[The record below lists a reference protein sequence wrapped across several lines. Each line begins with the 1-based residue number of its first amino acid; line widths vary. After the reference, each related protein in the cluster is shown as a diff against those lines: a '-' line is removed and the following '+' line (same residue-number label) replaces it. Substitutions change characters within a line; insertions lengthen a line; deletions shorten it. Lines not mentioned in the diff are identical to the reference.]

1 MADTIDKAKYF
12 GYVERI
18 VSMLR
23 DDKFYNDY
31 KKRVLE
37 GKNNVDTFKKWHKKV
52 LDMTWV
58 KAIEDCIPDLDAIV
72 RNPRKF
78 ITQEEDIVDISLA
91 RSISTESVK
100 HLAQH
105 TNMIAQVDKHGN
117 VTPNKILNISK
128 EESFEIYENR
138 FIYTLLRN
146 LKQFV
151 TQRFEKIK
159 AACAMKDVFEMSVD
173 SDFKVNNKKMSVKL
187 DVMAQMSFEEL
198 METKNAELSDI
209 ERVAKIDR
217 IISDFLSSAFAK
229 QMVSS
234 SPVRPPIQRTNVIL
248 KNPNFKK
255 ALVLWGF
262 IENYRDEGFKLVDEV
277 ESVKVMDDPSINA
290 LTDLVTLNSFIF
302 ETLALQGKTDDTAE
316 FFDWDKKF
324 EEEKVEEQPEEAKET
339 EEKSEETEEEKVEE
353 KPEEKVEEEKEPEEP
368 LQVFEPDKEFYPFE
382 IKKLYKRPDEDRV
395 TPEEIKMLNNAIDR
409 VLTAYYEQRT
419 PEQIEAENVQRARR
433 KELERIAQEELDRAR
448 LAEEARIRA
457 LEEKQRLD
465 ALRADIEEKQRA
477 LDELKAEAERLKA
490 EAEQA
495 AEDEAKRKQ
504 QEELDELIRQKADEL
519 IALRKEEEAL
529 IAAKEAEEAE
539 AKKAEE
545 AEEEDLTVLP
555 IDEAQAME
563 EVFNR
568 ALGAV
573 GNQFDVDDQ
582 IPDIEEYT
590 LLGPTEDEE
599 KETKPFDPEEA
610 SGDDKYLVARRMISS
625 RFKYNKENKVGESK
639 NAQKTLENIYR
650 AFSSMRK
657 NDDVRF

>member
-31 KKRVLE
+31 KKRVLA

-105 TNMIAQVDKHGN
+105 TNMIAQVDKRTGN

-159 AACAMKDVFEMSVD
+159 AACALKDVFQMSVD
-173 SDFKVNNKKMSVKL
+173 SDFKVNDKKMSVKL

-198 METKNAELSDI
+198 MDTKNAELSDI

-302 ETLALQGKTDDTAE
+302 ETLALQGKTDDNAE

-324 EEEKVEEQPEEAKET
+324 EEEKPEEQPEEVAES
-339 EEKSEETEEEKVEE
+339 EEKPEETEEIKEE
-353 KPEEKVEEEKEPEEP
+353 EQPEEKVEEEKEPEEP

-395 TPEEIKMLNNAIDR
+395 TPEEIKMLNSAIDR

-419 PEQIEAENVQRARR
+419 PEQIEAENAQRLRR
-433 KELERIAQEELDRAR
+433 KELEREAQEELDRAR
-448 LAEEARIRA
+448 LAEEARLRA

-465 ALRADIEEKQRA
+465 ALRADIEARQRA

-490 EAEQA
+490 EQESA
-495 AEDEAKRKQ
+495 AEDEAKKKQ
-504 QEELDELIRQKADEL
+504 QEELDELIRRKADEL
-519 IALRKEEEAL
+519 IALRKEEEAI
-529 IAAKEAEEAE
+529 IAAKEKEAAAVAE
-539 AKKAEE
+539 A
-545 AEEEDLTVLP
+545 EEDLTVLP
-555 IDEAQAME
+555 IDEAEAME
-563 EVFNR
+563 EVFNK

-590 LLGPTEDEE
+590 LLGPDEE
-599 KETKPFDPEEA
+599 EEPFNPEETA
-610 SGDDKYLVARRMISS
+610 GEDKYLVARRMISS
-625 RFKYNKENKVGESK
+625 RFKHNKENNVGESK

>member
-1 MADTIDKAKYF
+1 MSDAIDKAKYF

-37 GKNNVDTFKKWHKKV
+37 GKNNYDTFKKWHKKV

-78 ITQEEDIVDISLA
+78 IAQEEDIVDISLA

-105 TNMIAQVDKHGN
+105 TNMIAQVDRRTGD

-151 TQRFEKIK
+151 SQRFEKIK
-159 AACAMKDVFEMSVD
+159 AACALKDVFQMSVD

-198 METKNAELSDI
+198 MDTKNAELSDI

-277 ESVKVMDDPSINA
+277 ESVKVIDDPSVNA

-302 ETLALQGKTDDTAE
+302 ETLALQGKTDDNAE

-324 EEEKVEEQPEEAKET
+324 DEPEPVEEPKET
-339 EEKSEETEEEKVEE
+339 DENAEEVEEPKVEE
-353 KPEEKVEEEKEPEEP
+353 KPEEKVEEKPEVKEAEPEKTEEQQP
-368 LQVFEPDKEFYPFE
+368 FEPDKEFYPFE
-382 IKKLYKRPDEDRV
+382 IKKLYKRPDDDRV
-395 TPEEIKMLNNAIDR
+395 TPEEIKMLNRAMDR
-409 VLTAYYEQRT
+409 VLAAYYAGRT
-419 PEQIEAENVQRARR
+419 AEQIDAENAQRAKR
-433 KELERIAQEELDRAR
+433 KELEKQAQEELDRAR
-448 LAEEARIRA
+448 IEEEARIRA

-465 ALRADIEEKQRA
+465 ALRLEIEERQRA
-477 LDELKAEAERLKA
+477 LDELKAEADRLKEEEA
-490 EAEQA
+490 EAA
-495 AEDEAKRKQ
+495 LDEEKKKQ
-504 QEELDELIRQKADEL
+504 QEELDELIRQKAEEL
-519 IALRKEEEAL
+519 LALRKEEEEL
-529 IAAKEAEEAE
+529 AAKEAAEQAALEEE
-539 AKKAEE
+539 S
-545 AEEEDLTVLP
+545 EEDLTVLP
-555 IDEAQAME
+555 IDEAKAME
-563 EVFNR
+563 EVFNK
-568 ALGAV
+568 AIGAV
-573 GNQFDVDDQ
+573 ENEFDEAYKQ
-582 IPDIEEYT
+582 IPDIEDYT
-590 LLGPTEDEE
+590 LLNSAEE
-599 KETKPFDPEEA
+599 EPFDPDSVSGEE
-610 SGDDKYLVARRMISS
+610 KYLVARRMISS
-625 RFKYNKENKVGESK
+625 RFLSNKENNVRESE

>member
-18 VSMLR
+18 VSMLK

-37 GKNNVDTFKKWHKKV
+37 GKNNYDTFKKWHKKV

-78 ITQEEDIVDISLA
+78 IAQEEDIVDISLA

-105 TNMIAQVDKHGN
+105 TNMIAQVDKRTGD

-151 TQRFEKIK
+151 SQRFEKIK
-159 AACAMKDVFEMSVD
+159 AACAMKDVFQMSVD

-198 METKNAELSDI
+198 MDTKNAELSDI

-302 ETLALQGKTDDTAE
+302 ETLALQGKTDDQAE
-316 FFDWDKKF
+316 FFDWDQKF
-324 EEEKVEEQPEEAKET
+324 DQEQPAVEDVTSEEQTTEEEQKTEEQTEETKTEEPEKTDEQQEEQP
-339 EEKSEETEEEKVEE
+339 
-353 KPEEKVEEEKEPEEP
+353 PELDV
-368 LQVFEPDKEFYPFE
+368 DKEFYPFE
-382 IKKLYKRPDEDRV
+382 IKKLYKRPDDDRV
-395 TPEEIKMLNNAIDR
+395 TPEEIRMLNQAIDR
-409 VLTAYYEQRT
+409 VLAAYYEQRT

-433 KELERIAQEELDRAR
+433 KELERVAEEEL
-448 LAEEARIRA
+448 EHARILEEKRVRA
-457 LEEKQRLD
+457 LEEKQRFE
-465 ALRADIEEKQRA
+465 ALRLEIEEKQKV
-477 LDELKAEAERLKA
+477 LDELQKEADRIKAEEVT
-490 EAEQA
+490 A
-495 AEDEAKRKQ
+495 AEYAEKKKK
-504 QEELDELIRQKADEL
+504 QEELDELIRLKAEEL
-519 IALRKEEEAL
+519 VALRKEEEAS
-529 IAAKEAEEAE
+529 AVVPDD
-539 AKKAEE
+539 
-545 AEEEDLTVLP
+545 AEEENLTELP
-555 IDEAQAME
+555 IDEAAEME
-563 EVFNR
+563 AVFNR

-573 GNQFDVDDQ
+573 QNQFDVDEQ
-582 IPDIEEYT
+582 IPDIEDYT
-590 LLGPTEDEE
+590 LLKDDDEPYDPDEE
-599 KETKPFDPEEA
+599 A
-610 SGDDKYLVARRMISS
+610 GDDKYLVARRMISS
-625 RFKYNKENKVGESK
+625 RFRQNRENNVRESE
-639 NAQKTLENIYR
+639 NAHKTLENIYR

>member
-37 GKNNVDTFKKWHKKV
+37 GKNNYDTFKKWHKKV

-105 TNMIAQVDKHGN
+105 TNMIAQVDKRTGN

-151 TQRFEKIK
+151 SQRFEKIK
-159 AACAMKDVFEMSVD
+159 AACAMKDVFQMSVD

-198 METKNAELSDI
+198 MDTKNAELSDI

-229 QMVSS
+229 QMISS

-277 ESVKVMDDPSINA
+277 ESVKVMDDPSIDA

-302 ETLALQGKTDDTAE
+302 ENLALQGKTDDNAE
-316 FFDWDKKF
+316 FFDWDKKLD
-324 EEEKVEEQPEEAKET
+324 EQPQEELSES
-339 EEKSEETEEEKVEE
+339 EEKSEETEETKEEEKTEEAE
-353 KPEEKVEEEKEPEEP
+353 KPEDL
-368 LQVFEPDKEFYPFE
+368 LQMFEPDKEFYPFE

-419 PEQIEAENVQRARR
+419 PEQIEAENAQRLRR
-433 KELERIAQEELDRAR
+433 KELERQAQEELDRAR

-465 ALRADIEEKQRA
+465 ALRADIEERQRV
-477 LDELKAEAERLKA
+477 LDELRAEAERLKA
-490 EAEQA
+490 EEQSA
-495 AEDEAKRKQ
+495 AEDEAKKKQ

-519 IALRKEEEAL
+519 IALRKEEESL
-529 IAAKEAEEAE
+529 TAAKEADKAAAAE
-539 AKKAEE
+539 TKAETE
-545 AEEEDLTVLP
+545 AEEDLTVLP
-555 IDEAQAME
+555 IDEAEAME

-590 LLGPTEDEE
+590 LLGPVEE
-599 KETKPFDPEEA
+599 EKPFDPEEA
-610 SGDDKYLVARRMISS
+610 EGDDKYLVARRMISS
-625 RFKYNKENKVGESK
+625 RFKYNKENNVGESK